1 LSTQCC
7 FLYPRKEILV
17 STKLSLSLSLFLS
30 HTHTY
35 TPLLFSFYSLL
46 FLAGEEIF
54 IDGNYMVVRVM
65 NGDRKS
71 LKYGI

>member
-1 LSTQCC
+1 LSTQYC

-17 STKLSLSLSLFLS
+17 PTKLSLSLS

-35 TPLLFSFYSLL
+35 TPLLFSFYSPL
-46 FLAGEEIF
+46 FLAREEIF

-65 NGDRKS
+65 YWDKKS

>member
-1 LSTQCC
+1 
-7 FLYPRKEILV
+7 LV
-17 STKLSLSLSLFLS
+17 STKLSLFLSLS
-30 HTHTY
+30 HTH
-35 TPLLFSFYSLL
+35 TPLLFSFYSPL

-65 NGDRKS
+65 NWDRKS